1 MSRPRIEIEPRTP
14 WSLRLFDRIPLPA
27 LWAGVAIAAGVFG
40 VFLIYTAL
48 LGDAPGRLDAIAFE
62 WGWVAELI
70 QAGVLGFTIAV
81 VGASMRGARD
91 EIEALRPALA
101 PPLRDA
107 SDLHKQVLRYPR
119 ALLAGLGLC
128 GVLSAV
134 PTILSPEMWIDGR
147 RPGWTHPAVVWLLVR
162 NAVTWWIVLRG
173 MALDLAIGWRF
184 SRIAEHV
191 VFSDPL
197 DRAVFEPFARRALRN
212 VLLWMLLAVW
222 VSLTYVGPGWVI
234 GPLMVLGLTTITSF
248 ALAAF
253 LIPLLGPHAR
263 LRAAKQAE
271 LARVRAAIRLARD
284 RVLARDAGEPG
295 GGRLG
300 DLLAY
305 EARVD
310 AASEWPIETSTLL
323 RFAFYLA
330 LGLGSWVGAGLVQ
343 HFVETALR

>member
-1 MSRPRIEIEPRTP
+1 VSRPRIEIAPRTP

-27 LWAGVAIAAGVFG
+27 FWAGVAIAIAVFG
-40 VFLIYTAL
+40 VFLLYSAL
-48 LGDAPGRLDAIAFE
+48 LGDAPGQLAAIAFA
-62 WGWVAELI
+62 WPWVAEGI
-70 QAGVLGFTIAV
+70 QAGVLGFAIAV
-81 VGASMRGARD
+81 VGASVRGARN
-91 EIEALRPALA
+91 EIEALRPVLA
-101 PPLRDA
+101 QPLRDA
-107 SDLHKQVLRYPR
+107 ADLHQHVLRYPR
-119 ALLAGLGLC
+119 VPLVGLGLC
-128 GVLSAV
+128 GVLSAI
-134 PTILSPEMWIDGR
+134 PTVLSAEMWIDGHH
-147 RPGWTHPAVVWLLVR
+147 PGWTHPSVLWLLAR
-162 NAVTWWIVLRG
+162 NALTWWIVLRG

-191 VFSDPL
+191 VFSDSF

-212 VLLWMLLAVW
+212 VLLWMLFAVW
-222 VSLTYVGPGWVI
+222 VSLTYVGPGWAI

-253 LIPLLGPHAR
+253 LLPLLGPHAR

-271 LARVRAAIRLARD
+271 LARVRAAIRAARD
-284 RVLARDAGEPG
+284 RVLARDAGEVG

-300 DLLAY
+300 DLVAY
-305 EARVD
+305 EARVE

-343 HFVETALR
+343 HALETALR

>member
-1 MSRPRIEIEPRTP
+1 VSRPRIEIEPLTP

-27 LWAGVAIAAGVFG
+27 FWAGVAIAAGVFA
-40 VFLIYTAL
+40 VFLLYTAL
-48 LGDAPGRLDAIAFE
+48 LGDGLGRLAGVAFA

-70 QAGVLGFTIAV
+70 QDGFLGFAIAV
-81 VGASMRGARD
+81 VAASVRGARD
-91 EIEALRPALA
+91 EIEALRPVLA

-107 SDLHKQVLRYPR
+107 TDLHKQVLHYPR
-119 ALLAGLGLC
+119 ALLIGLGLC
-128 GVLSAV
+128 GLLSAI
-134 PTILSPEMWIDGR
+134 PSALSPDMWVGGR
-147 RPGWTHPAVVWLLVR
+147 RPGWTHPTVAWLLLR

-173 MALDLAIGWRF
+173 MALDLLIGWHF
-184 SRIAEHV
+184 SRVAEHV
-191 VFSDPL
+191 VLADPF
-197 DRAVFEPFARRALRN
+197 DREVFAPFARRALRN

-222 VSLTYVGPGWVI
+222 VSLTYIGPGWAV
-234 GPLMVLGLTTITSF
+234 GPLMALGLATLTSF

-253 LIPLLGPHAR
+253 LLPLLGPHAR

-271 LARVRAAIRLARD
+271 RARVRAAIRVARD
-284 RVLARDAGEPG
+284 RVLARDAGELG

-300 DLLAY
+300 DLVAY